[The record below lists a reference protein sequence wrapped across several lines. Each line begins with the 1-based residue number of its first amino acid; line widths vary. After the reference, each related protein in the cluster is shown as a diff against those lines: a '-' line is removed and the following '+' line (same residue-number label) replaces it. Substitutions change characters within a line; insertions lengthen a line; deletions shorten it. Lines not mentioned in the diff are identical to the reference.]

1 MKKKKI
7 SGLMLFATTVMM
19 LLCLTGCGFI
29 GSKKPYDATV
39 TDSVRLKTDS
49 TYDKA
54 DSVLILNLD
63 VQNNSNDYLDPSSVA
78 YDTSASLDDTPLDM
92 EYLSDYCPV
101 YISTN
106 AIAPKEHGTV
116 QVAFKLGSPDA
127 DGTVSILM
135 LTYGKKKS
143 VKVLETTIDLEDVEY
158 YVIPSDYELQ
168 IDRAFTTD
176 DGEGNQLLALDMTFT
191 NNSDETTSPAAAHL
205 SLFQDGV
212 ELSYGYLP
220 YRHPETDD
228 ELSDNSYKDIQPGK
242 SISYRS
248 VYTLKDDSEVAFIA
262 RENTYTGYEI
272 EPILETKIAVAED
285 AHESKGTIV
294 AETLEVSSAFEIEVT
309 DYVLG
314 LEEYSDIPI
323 VVFMVD
329 FTNNSEETACFS
341 YDMDDVASQGG
352 VSLDNGYISGIS
364 SYNSSDV
371 QPGATA
377 TIFLAYELRELS
389 NDIELTITDDTHY
402 ARPVIFQETY
412 TLDEIVE
419 ETIRLL
425 GDDDE
430 VLDEDALTL

>member
-29 GSKKPYDATV
+29 GSKKPYVATV

-63 VQNNSNDYLDPSSVA
+63 VENKSKDYLDPTSVA
-78 YDTSASLDDTPLDM
+78 YDASASLDGTPLDM

-101 YISTN
+101 YVSTN

-127 DGTVSILM
+127 DGTVSVLM
-135 LTYGKKKS
+135 LSYGKKKS
-143 VKVLETTIDLEDVEY
+143 
-158 YVIPSDYELQ
+158 
-168 IDRAFTTD
+168 
-176 DGEGNQLLALDMTFT
+176 
-191 NNSDETTSPAAAHL
+191 DEATSPSAAHL
-205 SLFQDGV
+205 TLFQDGV
-212 ELSYGYLP
+212 ELSYSYLP
-220 YRHPETDD
+220 YRHPEADD

-248 VYTLKDDSEVAFIA
+248 IYTLQDDSEVEFIA
-262 RENTYTGYEI
+262 KESTYTGYEI

-285 AHESKGTIV
+285 
-294 AETLEVSSAFEIEVT
+294 
-309 DYVLG
+309 
-314 LEEYSDIPI
+314 
-323 VVFMVD
+323 
-329 FTNNSEETACFS
+329 
-341 YDMDDVASQGG
+341 
-352 VSLDNGYISGIS
+352 
-364 SYNSSDV
+364 
-371 QPGATA
+371 
-377 TIFLAYELRELS
+377 
-389 NDIELTITDDTHY
+389 
-402 ARPVIFQETY
+402 IFQESY

-419 ETIRLL
+419 ETIRIL